1 MRAYSFCV
9 ARFAPKSIE
18 CDTYFF
24 IERAGHLLVATEDGF
39 DNQVVDP
46 RLDLAWIVAL
56 IVVVVV

>member
-1 MRAYSFCV
+1 M
-9 ARFAPKSIE
+9 ARFAPRSIE

-46 RLDLAWIVAL
+46 RLNLAWVVAL
-56 IVVVVV
+56 VVMVVV

>member
-9 ARFAPKSIE
+9 ARFAPESKE
-18 CDTYFF
+18 CDTYFS

-46 RLDLAWIVAL
+46 RLDLAWVVAL
-56 IVVVVV
+56 VVAVVV